1 MSTNA
6 VIASFVAIIVII
18 GAGYLIFR
26 PAGSS
31 VPEYA
36 APAGQTVPPATDQAA
51 NASDAAS
58 ASLGVSAATPVVVTL
73 TDSGFSPETITVKKG
88 QTVTFVNQS
97 KSGMWVASDPHPTHQ
112 GYDGTTR
119 NEHCVPG
126 YEGAAPFD
134 ECTVANQFTFTFGQV
149 GSWGYHNHV
158 IDEQHGTVV
167 VTP

>member
-18 GAGYLIFR
+18 GAGYLLLKPR
-26 PAGSS
+26 PSL
-31 VPEYA
+31 PDYA

-58 ASLGVSAATPVVVTL
+58 AGVGVSAATPVVVTL
-73 TDSGFSPETITVKKG
+73 TDSGFSPETITIKKG
-88 QTVTFVNQS
+88 QAVTFVNQS

-119 NEHCVPG
+119 TEHCVPG

-134 ECTVANQFTFTFGQV
+134 ECTVANQFTFTFQQV

-158 IDEQHGTVV
+158 IDEQHGTVI
-167 VTP
+167 VTQ